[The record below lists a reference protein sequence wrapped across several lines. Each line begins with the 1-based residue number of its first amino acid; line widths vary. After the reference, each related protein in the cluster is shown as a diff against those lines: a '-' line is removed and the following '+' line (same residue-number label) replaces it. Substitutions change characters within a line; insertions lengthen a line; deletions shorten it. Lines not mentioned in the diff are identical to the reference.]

1 MPDDVDEP
9 SSAQRR
15 VLVLGGTRW
24 LGRAVAARHVEQG
37 AEVVCLA
44 RGAGGVVAA
53 GAHLVVGD
61 RDRGGAYDALEGDW
75 DEVVDVTWM
84 PRHASSALDELADR
98 ASHWTFV
105 SSVSAQRTEGAPI
118 GADED
123 DELVP
128 EDAAGEEY
136 GGAKAWI
143 EREARE
149 RLGERL
155 AIVRPGLI
163 GGPGDESDRFG
174 YWVGRLALAG
184 EGPVLVPA
192 RDQPTQVIDVR
203 DLTAFLVDQAPARAD
218 VVNAVGAELTL
229 HALIAIA
236 RQLTGHTGE
245 LILASDAEL
254 EAVGVG
260 HWSGPRALPLTLPA
274 ALASHAQRSSAR
286 YRAAGGQHRPLRETL
301 EAALADERAR
311 GLDRSSASRLSRAD
325 ELAAIDSLA
334 SRA

>member
-1 MPDDVDEP
+1 MTDPVEP
-9 SSAQRR
+9 AGRR

-24 LGRAVAARHVEQG
+24 LGGAVAAGHVAQG
-37 AEVVCLA
+37 SEVVCLA
-44 RGAGGVVAA
+44 RGAGGPVPD

-61 RDRGGAYDALEGDW
+61 RDRDGAYDALEGEW
-75 DEVVDVTWM
+75 DEVVEVTWM
-84 PRHASSALDELADR
+84 PRHAAGALDELADR
-98 ASHWTFV
+98 AKHWTFI
-105 SSVSAQRTEGAPI
+105 SSVSAQRVEGAPV

-128 EDAAGEEY
+128 EDASGQDY

-149 RLGERL
+149 RLGGRL

-163 GGPGDESDRFG
+163 GGPGDGSDRFG

-184 EGPVLVPA
+184 DGPVLVPA
-192 RDQPTQVIDVR
+192 RDQPTQTIDVR
-203 DLTAFLVDQAPARAD
+203 DLTAFLVDSAPSRGD
-218 VVNAVGAELTL
+218 VVNAVGAEMTL
-229 HALIAIA
+229 HALIAIG
-236 RQLTGHTGE
+236 RELTGHTGE
-245 LILASDAEL
+245 LVLAGDAEL
-254 EAVGVG
+254 EALDIG
-260 HWSGPRALPLTLPA
+260 HWAGPRALPLTLPA

-286 YRAAGGQHRPLRETL
+286 YRAAGGAHRPLRETL
-301 EAALADERAR
+301 AAALEDERSR
-311 GLDRSSASRLSRAD
+311 GLDRRSDARLSRAD

>member
-1 MPDDVDEP
+1 MPHDADEHI
-9 SSAQRR
+9 SVQRR

-24 LGRAVAARHVEQG
+24 LGRAVAAGHVTQG

-44 RGAGGVVAA
+44 RGAAGTVPD

-61 RDRGGAYDALEGDW
+61 RDRADAYDALEGEW

-84 PRHASSALDELADR
+84 PRHASGALEELADR

-105 SSVSAQRTEGAPI
+105 SSVSAQRVEGAPV

-128 EDAAGEEY
+128 EDASGEDY

-149 RLGERL
+149 RLGDRL

-163 GGPGDESDRFG
+163 GGPGDQSDRFG

-184 EGPVLVPA
+184 DGPVLVPA

-203 DLTAFLVDQAPARAD
+203 DLTAFLVDRAPSRRD
-218 VVNAVGAELTL
+218 VVNAVGSEMTL
-229 HALIAIA
+229 HALIGIA
-236 RQLTGHTGE
+236 QELTGHSGE
-245 LILASDAEL
+245 LVMASDAEL

-260 HWSGPRALPLTLPA
+260 HWSGRRALPLTLPA

-286 YRAAGGQHRPLRETL
+286 YRAAGGEHRPLRETL
-301 EAALADERAR
+301 ESALADERAR
-311 GLDRSSASRLSRAD
+311 GLERDSASRLSRAD

>member
-1 MPDDVDEP
+1 
-9 SSAQRR
+9 
-15 VLVLGGTRW
+15 
-24 LGRAVAARHVEQG
+24 
-37 AEVVCLA
+37 
-44 RGAGGVVAA
+44 
-53 GAHLVVGD
+53 
-61 RDRGGAYDALEGDW
+61 
-75 DEVVDVTWM
+75 
-84 PRHASSALDELADR
+84 
-98 ASHWTFV
+98 
-105 SSVSAQRTEGAPI
+105 
-118 GADED
+118 
-123 DELVP
+123 
-128 EDAAGEEY
+128 
-136 GGAKAWI
+136 
-143 EREARE
+143 
-149 RLGERL
+149 
-155 AIVRPGLI
+155 VRPGLI

-184 EGPVLVPA
+184 EGPVLAPA

-203 DLTAFLVDQAPARAD
+203 DLTAFLVDRAPARAD

-286 YRAAGGQHRPLRETL
+286 YRAAGGRHRPLRETL